1 MTSAPLGL
9 LRRLWQCM
17 DMDRREST
25 SAPIMHVG
33 LESIFGEF
41 TSTPLRLLLC
51 LWHCVDTVSREL
63 TATPI
68 IHLGQELILE
78 R

>member
-17 DMDRREST
+17 DMDRRELT
-25 SAPIMHVG
+25 ATPIYASKTRVD
-33 LESIFGEF
+33 FGEF